1 MSDMSAS
8 YIARKKYNIT
18 YMLFIA
24 SKYAEKKLK
33 V

>member
-18 YMLFIA
+18 YMLFIE
-24 SKYAEKKLK
+24 SKYDEKN
-33 V
+33 